1 MSQLDREG
9 LLIDGPVG
17 KLHLLLDHPSTSPKG
32 GGYRQPSATNVG
44 RQPPAHFQRLPE
56 PGSRRGLPLST
67 AETPRK
73 PVLDS
78 HAWQA

>member
-32 GGYRQPSATNVG
+32 GYRQPSATNVG
-44 RQPPAHFQRLPE
+44 RQPRHIFKGCLSRAAEEVCRYLQQKRPE
-56 PGSRRGLPLST
+56 SPF
-67 AETPRK
+67 
-73 PVLDS
+73 
-78 HAWQA
+78 

>member
-32 GGYRQPSATNVG
+32 GLSSATRN
-44 RQPPAHFQRLPE
+44 QCWAAAPAHFQTLPE
-56 PGSRRGLPLST
+56 PGSRRGLPLSA
-67 AETPRK
+67 AETARK